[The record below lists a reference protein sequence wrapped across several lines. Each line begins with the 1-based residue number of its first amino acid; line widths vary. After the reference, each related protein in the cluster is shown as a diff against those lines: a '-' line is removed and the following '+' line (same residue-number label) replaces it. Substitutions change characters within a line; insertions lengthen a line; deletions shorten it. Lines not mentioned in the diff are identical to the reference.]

1 MKPIEELT
9 FTDDFMF
16 GHIMQNKEICKGL
29 LERLLEIKIDHIEYP
44 QLQKHIAPHYN
55 SKGIRLDVYVQDSK
69 RIFDIEI
76 QNILDEDLPKRTRY
90 YQSMLDI
97 DNLLK
102 GEDYDTL
109 KESFIIFICT
119 FDPFGK
125 NLSTYTFRNL
135 CIEKPSLELDDKTT
149 KIIFN
154 AEAFETEKDVA
165 ISAFLRYISKRIPTD
180 SFTEKLD
187 SLVEK
192 SKDNQKLRSE
202 YLAMNLHDRDIKKQ
216 AYKDGLE
223 EGISQG
229 FSQGAL
235 QKALETARNMLVYG
249 DSVEKI
255 AKITNISL
263 ETVKKLA
270 KEIK

>member
-16 GHIMQNKEICKGL
+16 GHIMQNKEICTEL
-29 LERLLEIKIDHIEYP
+29 LECLLNIQIDHIEYP
-44 QLQKHIAPHYN
+44 ELQKSLSAFYET
-55 SKGIRLDVYVQDSK
+55 KGVRLDVYVKDSD
-69 RIFDIEI
+69 RVFDIEI
-76 QNILDEDLPKRTRY
+76 QNNPELNLAKRTRY

-135 CIEKPSLELDDKTT
+135 CIEKTSLELEDQTT

-154 AEAFETEKDVA
+154 AEAFEKEKDVA

-223 EGISQG
+223 EG
-229 FSQGAL
+229 AL
-235 QKALETARNMLVYG
+235 QTKLETARKFITLNIPY
-249 DSVEKI
+249 EQI
-255 AKITNISL
+255 AQGTGLPL
-263 ETVKKLA
+263 ETVKELA

>member
-1 MKPIEELT
+1 M
-9 FTDDFMF
+9 
-16 GHIMQNKEICKGL
+16 
-29 LERLLEIKIDHIEYP
+29 
-44 QLQKHIAPHYN
+44 
-55 SKGIRLDVYVQDSK
+55 
-69 RIFDIEI
+69 
-76 QNILDEDLPKRTRY
+76 
-90 YQSMLDI
+90 
-97 DNLLK
+97 
-102 GEDYDTL
+102 
-109 KESFIIFICT
+109 
-119 FDPFGK
+119 
-125 NLSTYTFRNL
+125 
-135 CIEKPSLELDDKTT
+135 
-149 KIIFN
+149 
-154 AEAFETEKDVA
+154 
-165 ISAFLRYISKRIPTD
+165 
-180 SFTEKLD
+180 
-187 SLVEK
+187 EK

-263 ETVKKLA
+263 ETVKELA

>member
-1 MKPIEELT
+1 M
-9 FTDDFMF
+9 
-16 GHIMQNKEICKGL
+16 
-29 LERLLEIKIDHIEYP
+29 
-44 QLQKHIAPHYN
+44 
-55 SKGIRLDVYVQDSK
+55 QDSD
-69 RIFDIEI
+69 RVFDIEI
-76 QNILDEDLPKRTRY
+76 QNNPELNLAKRTRY

-119 FDPFGK
+119 FDPFGE
-125 NLSTYTFRNL
+125 NLSTYTFRNR
-135 CIEKPSLELDDKTT
+135 CIEKPSLELEDKTT

-154 AEAFETEKDVA
+154 AEAFEKEKNVA

-187 SLVEK
+187 TLIEK
-192 SKDNQKLRSE
+192 SKDNQKLRSK

-223 EGISQG
+223 EG
-229 FSQGAL
+229 AL
-235 QKALETARNMLVYG
+235 QKALETAKKLLGEGISIEVIARTTDL
-249 DSVEKI
+249 SVEI
-255 AKITNISL
+255 L
-263 ETVKKLA
+263 ERFQKTCCK
-270 KEIK
+270 

>member
-16 GHIMQNKEICKGL
+16 GHIMQNKEICTEL
-29 LERLLEIKIDHIEYP
+29 LECLLNIKIDHIEYP
-44 QLQKHIAPHYN
+44 ELQKSLSAFYET
-55 SKGIRLDVYVQDSK
+55 KGVRLDVYVKDSD
-69 RIFDIEI
+69 RVFDIEI
-76 QNILDEDLPKRTRY
+76 QNNPELNLAKRTRY

-119 FDPFGK
+119 FDPFGES
-125 NLSTYTFRNL
+125 LSTYTFRNR
-135 CIEKPSLELDDKTT
+135 CIEKENLELDDKTT

-154 AEAFETEKDVA
+154 AEAFEKEKNVA
-165 ISAFLRYISKRIPTD
+165 ISAFLRYISERIPTD

-229 FSQGAL
+229 AL
-235 QKALETARNMLVYG
+235 QTKLETARNMLAYG
-249 DSVEKI
+249 DSIEKI
-255 AKITNISL
+255 AKITNIPL
-263 ETVKKLA
+263 ETVKELA

>member
-16 GHIMQNKEICKGL
+16 GHIMQNKEICKEL
-29 LERLLEIKIDHIEYP
+29 LECLLNIKIDHIEYP
-44 QLQKHIAPHYN
+44 ELQKSLSAFYET
-55 SKGIRLDVYVQDSK
+55 KGVRLDVYVKDSD
-69 RIFDIEI
+69 RVFDIEI
-76 QNILDEDLPKRTRY
+76 QNNPELNLAKRTRY

-119 FDPFGK
+119 FDPFGE

-135 CIEKPSLELDDKTT
+135 CIEKANLELEDKTT

-154 AEAFETEKDVA
+154 AEAFEQEKNVA

-223 EGISQG
+223 EG
-229 FSQGAL
+229 AL

>member
-1 MKPIEELT
+1 M
-9 FTDDFMF
+9 
-16 GHIMQNKEICKGL
+16 
-29 LERLLEIKIDHIEYP
+29 
-44 QLQKHIAPHYN
+44 
-55 SKGIRLDVYVQDSK
+55 
-69 RIFDIEI
+69 
-76 QNILDEDLPKRTRY
+76 
-90 YQSMLDI
+90 
-97 DNLLK
+97 
-102 GEDYDTL
+102 
-109 KESFIIFICT
+109 
-119 FDPFGK
+119 
-125 NLSTYTFRNL
+125 
-135 CIEKPSLELDDKTT
+135 SLELRDQTT

-154 AEAFETEKDVA
+154 AEAFEKEKNVA

-229 FSQGAL
+229 AL
-235 QKALETARNMLVYG
+235 QTKLETARNMLAYG
-249 DSVEKI
+249 DSIEKI
-255 AKITNISL
+255 AKITNIPL
-263 ETVKKLA
+263 ETVKELA